1 MKKMLIVVLLIL
13 SLNMFSFTVSR
24 SSWFGIRYVNPAETS
39 LMTEYSFL
47 QNFVMFYSY
56 ERNVDPTH
64 NSPVSY
70 GFSFFTNIDPDK
82 EYLVRGLGFD
92 FNVKIF
98 GVTLFNVGEKLQL
111 GFQGEVLLQ
120 KEIFQ
125 KKIGT
130 SANLGDFNGT
140 NFEHYNKIFVNSVA
154 LKPGI
159 RGDFVLS
166 KEMYL
171 SARVYYNIQFFVGT
185 KTECGSNVNLELQPK
200 NSINLDFA
208 ISIPF

>member
-1 MKKMLIVVLLIL
+1 M
-13 SLNMFSFTVSR
+13 
-24 SSWFGIRYVNPAETS
+24 
-39 LMTEYSFL
+39 
-47 QNFVMFYSY
+47 
-56 ERNVDPTH
+56 
-64 NSPVSY
+64 
-70 GFSFFTNIDPDK
+70 
-82 EYLVRGLGFD
+82 
-92 FNVKIF
+92 
-98 GVTLFNVGEKLQL
+98 
-111 GFQGEVLLQ
+111 
-120 KEIFQ
+120 
-125 KKIGT
+125 
-130 SANLGDFNGT
+130 
-140 NFEHYNKIFVNSVA
+140 A